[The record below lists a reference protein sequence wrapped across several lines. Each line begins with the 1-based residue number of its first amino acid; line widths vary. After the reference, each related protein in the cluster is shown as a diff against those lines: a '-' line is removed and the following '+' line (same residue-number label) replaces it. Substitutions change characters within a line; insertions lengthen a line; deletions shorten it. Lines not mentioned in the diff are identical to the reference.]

1 MENRAKTEQ
10 EIEQEMLELNNQFSE
25 FLHTKG
31 IGAKFKVAF
40 DNMGASARKQHDT
53 DVANYEAVKA
63 QSAEDN
69 KEFVEFLHT
78 KGVKAKYN
86 LVVEN
91 IKADAKAAP
100 HDTAAQIANVHVHTQ
115 ETIARANS
123 YGNSYSQKASE
134 TACTATS
141 LVDEFN
147 AFLKYKG
154 LDGKYTVSITE
165 EE

>member
-1 MENRAKTEQ
+1 MENRAKTQQ
-10 EIEQEMLELNNQFSE
+10 EIEQEMLELNEQFGA

-40 DNMGASARKQHDT
+40 ANMGESAHKQHEADA
-53 DVANYEAVKA
+53 ANYEAIKA
-63 QSAEDN
+63 QSAEEN

-91 IKADAKAAP
+91 IKSGAKAAP
-100 HDTAAQIANVHVHTQ
+100 HDTAAQIAKVQAQTQ
-115 ETIARANS
+115 EAIARAKA
-123 YGNSYSQKASE
+123 YGNPYGNVAPE
-134 TACTATS
+134 TYTAAT
-141 LVDEFN
+141 LADEFN
-147 AFLKYKG
+147 AFLKAKG

-165 EE
+165 E

>member
-1 MENRAKTEQ
+1 MENRAKTQQ
-10 EIEQEMLELNNQFSE
+10 EIEQEMLELNEQFGA

-40 DNMGASARKQHDT
+40 ANMGESAHKQHEADK
-53 DVANYEAVKA
+53 ANYEAVKA
-63 QSAEDN
+63 QFAEDN

-91 IKADAKAAP
+91 IKSGAKAAP
-100 HDTAAQIANVHVHTQ
+100 GDTAAQIAKVQAQTQ
-115 ETIARANS
+115 EAIARAKS
-123 YGNSYSQKASE
+123 YGNPYGNAAPETYTAASL
-134 TACTATS
+134 A
-141 LVDEFN
+141 DEFN
-147 AFLKYKG
+147 AFLKSKG

-165 EE
+165 E

>member
-1 MENRAKTEQ
+1 MENRTKTGQ
-10 EIEQEMLELNNQFSE
+10 DIEQEMLELNRQFGE

-40 DNMGASARKQHDT
+40 ENMGQSAHQQHEADK
-53 DVANYEAVKA
+53 ANFEAVKA

-91 IKADAKAAP
+91 IKSGAKAAP
-100 HDTAAQIANVHVHTQ
+100 HNTAAQIAKIHAQTQ
-115 ETIARANS
+115 EAVARANAHVNPHIKAEHES
-123 YGNSYSQKASE
+123 YTAASL
-134 TACTATS
+134 A
-141 LVDEFN
+141 DEFN
-147 AFLKYKG
+147 AFLKSKG